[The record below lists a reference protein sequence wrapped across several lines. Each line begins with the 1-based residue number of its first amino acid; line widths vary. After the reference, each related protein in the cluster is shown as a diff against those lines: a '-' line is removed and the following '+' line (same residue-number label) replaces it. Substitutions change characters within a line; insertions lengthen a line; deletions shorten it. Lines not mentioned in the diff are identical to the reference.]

1 MARIAFIGLGNMGLP
16 MAINLIKA
24 GHQVEGVDVNPAS
37 VAKLKDAGGAPV
49 EFAHVAAARADAVIT
64 MLPAGQ
70 HVREVYL
77 GPNGIVSA
85 ANPGTLLI
93 DCSTIDV
100 ESARAVAA
108 EAEKK
113 GLFMVDANFG
123 GGNVALQQQSPS
135 GAWLPLNTEGTATPI
150 SLTANGVAN
159 FAAPAGQIRAVS
171 TTATAVNAYAVG
183 VPTNNGG

>member
-113 GLFMVDANFG
+113 GLVMVDAPVSG
-123 GGNVALQQQSPS
+123 GVGGAAGAVVVSDLDGVEVTPAVAVPV
-135 GAWLPLNTEGTATPI
+135 LPLEQRGQAFGLGLGAAEADLDRAALTEGREA
-150 SLTANGVAN
+150 GV
-159 FAAPAGQIRAVS
+159 
-171 TTATAVNAYAVG
+171 
-183 VPTNNGG
+183 